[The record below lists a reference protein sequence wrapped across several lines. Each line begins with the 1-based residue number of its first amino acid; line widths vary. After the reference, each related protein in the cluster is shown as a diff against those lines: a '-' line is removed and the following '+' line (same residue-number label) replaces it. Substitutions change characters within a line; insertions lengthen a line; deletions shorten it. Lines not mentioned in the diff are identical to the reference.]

1 MFRPLIAATLV
12 IALAGGCGDK
22 TFAPG
27 TAAEGA
33 SPAPP
38 RDLAQ
43 SEKPVGDPRELL
55 ENLSQDLLDK
65 LKEVETDEEAALLE
79 EEIWDA
85 WLVSGSA
92 TVDTLMKR
100 GLEYQQAEDLEG
112 ARDAFDRAIAL
123 KPDYAEAWN
132 RRAVLFFEDG
142 KYDEAVADLESAH
155 ARCPFSPPQRL
166 ALAARLCLVR
176 FGVFFKERDDGAGH
190 VLARRPFDAF
200 QPRRGVD
207 LHDNRPALRAQHVNT
222 RHIEAHGLAG
232 LQGRRLFRC

>member
-1 MFRPLIAATLV
+1 MFRTSIAAIAL

-33 SPAPP
+33 SPTAPP
-38 RDLAQ
+38 DLAQ
-43 SEKPVGDPRELL
+43 SDEPPADVRELL

-100 GLEYQQAEDLEG
+100 GLEYQAAQDLEG

-142 KYDEAVADLESAH
+142 KFDEAVSDLESAIQNEPRH
-155 ARCPFSPPQRL
+155 FGAWVGL
-166 ALAARLCLVR
+166 AMIFEAV
-176 FGVFFKERDDGAGH
+176 G
-190 VLARRPFDAF
+190 RPEA
-200 QPRRGVD
+200 
-207 LHDNRPALRAQHVNT
+207 ALRAYEKA
-222 RHIEAHGLAG
+222 EAIYPR
-232 LQGRRLFRC
+232 LQDAIQGKRRLDRAVNGSPL

>member
-1 MFRPLIAATLV
+1 MLRTSIAAIVL

-33 SPAPP
+33 SAAPP

-43 SEKPVGDPRELL
+43 SDAPPADVRELR

-65 LKEVETDEEAALLE
+65 LKEVETDEEAATLE

-100 GLEYQQAEDLEG
+100 GLEYQTSEDLDG

-132 RRAVLFFEDG
+132 RRAVLFFNDG
-142 KYDEAVADLESAH
+142 KFDEAVADLEAAIENEPRH
-155 ARCPFSPPQRL
+155 FGAWIGL
-166 ALAARLCLVR
+166 AMIFEAV
-176 FGVFFKERDDGAGH
+176 G
-190 VLARRPFDAF
+190 RPEA
-200 QPRRGVD
+200 
-207 LHDNRPALRAQHVNT
+207 ALRAYEVAEEIHP
-222 RHIEAHGLAG
+222 R
-232 LQGRRLFRC
+232 LQDAIQGKRRLDRAVNGSPL

>member
-1 MFRPLIAATLV
+1 MLRTSIAAILL

-33 SPAPP
+33 DTAAP

-43 SEKPVGDPRELL
+43 SDAPPEDVRELL

-65 LKEVETDEEAALLE
+65 LKEVETDEEAAMLE

-100 GLEYQQAEDLEG
+100 GLEYQSGEDLEG

-132 RRAVLFFEDG
+132 RRAVLFFQDG
-142 KYDEAVADLESAH
+142 KYDEAVADLESAIENEPRH
-155 ARCPFSPPQRL
+155 FGAWIGL
-166 ALAARLCLVR
+166 AMIFEAI
-176 FGVFFKERDDGAGH
+176 G
-190 VLARRPFDAF
+190 RPEA
-200 QPRRGVD
+200 
-207 LHDNRPALRAQHVNT
+207 ALRAYEKAEEIHP
-222 RHIEAHGLAG
+222 R
-232 LQGRRLFRC
+232 LQDAIQGKRRLDRAVNGSPL

>member
-1 MFRPLIAATLV
+1 MVRTSIAAILL

-27 TAAEGA
+27 TAADGAGA
-33 SPAPP
+33 SAAGPARTEVNP
-38 RDLAQ
+38 D
-43 SEKPVGDPRELL
+43 DPEAVL

-65 LKEVETDEEAALLE
+65 LKEVETDEEAAMLE

-132 RRAVLFFEDG
+132 RRAVLFFNDG
-142 KYDEAVADLESAH
+142 KFDEAVADLESAIQNEPRH
-155 ARCPFSPPQRL
+155 FGAWIGL
-166 ALAARLCLVR
+166 AMIFEAV
-176 FGVFFKERDDGAGH
+176 G
-190 VLARRPFDAF
+190 RPEA
-200 QPRRGVD
+200 
-207 LHDNRPALRAQHVNT
+207 ALRAYEKAEIIHP
-222 RHIEAHGLAG
+222 R
-232 LQGRRLFRC
+232 LQDAIQGKRRLDRAVNGSPL